1 MPFSVCKYLST
12 LVVLFTFSLGN
23 AHAVLIN
30 EVRIDQPGTDTD
42 EYFELLGNANE
53 SLDGLSY
60 LVIGDG
66 TGGSG
71 VIESVTSL
79 SGLTLS
85 GDGLF
90 LAAENSFSL
99 GSAVDLFTSLNFEN
113 SDNVTHLLVNA
124 FSGTKGDDLDA
135 DDDGVLD
142 VLPWLEIVDSMALID
157 SAGSGD
163 QVYSPN
169 QIGPN
174 EGKVPAHV
182 FRAANSGTWQIGS
195 TTIGDD
201 TPGAVN
207 MAVPEPSALWLF
219 LLGLVGL
226 SLVRV
231 RQHGARPW
239 QPAFCKGLAW

>member
-1 MPFSVCKYLST
+1 MPFSVYKYLST
-12 LVVLFTFSLGN
+12 LVVLFAFSLSN

-60 LVIGDG
+60 IVIGDG

-85 GDGLF
+85 GEGLF

-99 GSAVDLFTSLNFEN
+99 GSTVDLVTSLNFEN

-135 DDDGVLD
+135 DDDGILD
-142 VLPWLEIVDSMALID
+142 VMPWLEILDSIALMD
-157 SAGSGD
+157 SVGSGD

-169 QIGPN
+169 HLGPN

-182 FRAANSGTWQIGS
+182 FRAANTGTWQIGS
-195 TTIGDD
+195 TAIADD
-201 TPGAVN
+201 TPGMGN
-207 MAVPEPSALWLF
+207 MAVPEPPAPLLF
-219 LLGLVGL
+219 LIGLAGL
-226 SLVRV
+226 FLVRV
-231 RQHGARPW
+231 RQSEPRPW
-239 QPAFCKGLAW
+239 QPAF